1 MKKNKYLVILIAIL
15 AILII
20 LLAFHNISLMKDI
33 ERYNSEIDSYNS
45 EIDNYK
51 DKVKTLENTS
61 SDTKKYCEQ
70 LYWESYYHHVSTY
83 DGDYEEYEY
92 YE

>member
-1 MKKNKYLVILIAIL
+1 MNKNKYLVILIVIL
-15 AILII
+15 TILII

-33 ERYNSEIDSYNS
+33 ERHNS

>member
-1 MKKNKYLVILIAIL
+1 MNKNNHLVILIVIL

-33 ERYNSEIDSYNS
+33 KRYNSEIDS
-45 EIDNYK
+45 YK

-83 DGDYEEYEY
+83 DGDYKEYKY

>member
-1 MKKNKYLVILIAIL
+1 MNKNSHLVILIVIL

-33 ERYNSEIDSYNS
+33 ERYNSEIDS
-45 EIDNYK
+45 YK

-83 DGDYEEYEY
+83 DGDYEEYKY

>member
-1 MKKNKYLVILIAIL
+1 MNKNKYLVILIVVL
-15 AILII
+15 TILII

-33 ERYNSEIDSYNS
+33 ERYDNKIDS
-45 EIDNYK
+45 YK
-51 DKVKTLENTS
+51 DKVKILENTS

>member
-1 MKKNKYLVILIAIL
+1 MNKNKYLVILVVIL
-15 AILII
+15 TILII

-33 ERYNSEIDSYNS
+33 ERHNS

>member
-1 MKKNKYLVILIAIL
+1 MMNKNKYLVILVVIL
-15 AILII
+15 TILII

-33 ERYNSEIDSYNS
+33 ERYDN

>member
-1 MKKNKYLVILIAIL
+1 MNKNNHLVILIVIL

-33 ERYNSEIDSYNS
+33 KRYNSEIDS
-45 EIDNYK
+45 YK

-61 SDTKKYCEQ
+61 SETKKYCEQ

-83 DGDYEEYEY
+83 DGDYEEYKY

>member
-1 MKKNKYLVILIAIL
+1 MNKDMHLVILIVIL

-33 ERYNSEIDSYNS
+33 KRYNSEIDSY
-45 EIDNYK
+45 K
-51 DKVKTLENTS
+51 DKVKILENTS

-83 DGDYEEYEY
+83 DGDYEEYKY

>member
-33 ERYNSEIDSYNS
+33 ENYNSEIDS
-45 EIDNYK
+45 YK

>member
-1 MKKNKYLVILIAIL
+1 MNKNKYLVILMVVL
-15 AILII
+15 TTLIM
-20 LLAFHNISLMKDI
+20 LLAFRNISLMKDI
-33 ERYNSEIDSYNS
+33 ERYNSEIDSY
-45 EIDNYK
+45 K

-61 SDTKKYCEQ
+61 SETKKYCEQ

>member
-1 MKKNKYLVILIAIL
+1 MKKYKLTIAFVILIVVL
-15 AILII
+15 TILII

-33 ERYNSEIDSYNS
+33 ERYNSEID
-45 EIDNYK
+45 NYK

-61 SDTKKYCEQ
+61 SETKKYCEQ

>member
-1 MKKNKYLVILIAIL
+1 MNKNKYLVILIVIL
-15 AILII
+15 TILII

-33 ERYNSEIDSYNS
+33 ERYNS

>member
-1 MKKNKYLVILIAIL
+1 MSKNKYLVILIVVL
-15 AILII
+15 TILII

-33 ERYNSEIDSYNS
+33 ERYDN

>member
-1 MKKNKYLVILIAIL
+1 MKKYKLTIAFVILIVVL
-15 AILII
+15 TILII

-33 ERYNSEIDSYNS
+33 ERYNSET
-45 EIDNYK
+45 DNYK

-61 SDTKKYCEQ
+61 SETKKYCEQ

>member
-1 MKKNKYLVILIAIL
+1 MKKYKLTIAFVILIVVL
-15 AILII
+15 TILII

-33 ERYNSEIDSYNS
+33 ERYNSEIDSY
-45 EIDNYK
+45 K

-61 SDTKKYCEQ
+61 SETKKYCEQ

>member
-1 MKKNKYLVILIAIL
+1 MNKSMHLVILIVIL

-33 ERYNSEIDSYNS
+33 ERYNDEIDS
-45 EIDNYK
+45 YK

-83 DGDYEEYEY
+83 DGDHEEYKY

>member
-1 MKKNKYLVILIAIL
+1 MNKNKYLVILIVIL
-15 AILII
+15 TILII

-33 ERYNSEIDSYNS
+33 ERYDS

-61 SDTKKYCEQ
+61 SETKKYCEQ

>member
-1 MKKNKYLVILIAIL
+1 MNKNKYLVILMVVL
-15 AILII
+15 TILII

-33 ERYNSEIDSYNS
+33 ERYNSEIDSY
-45 EIDNYK
+45 K

-61 SDTKKYCEQ
+61 SETKKYCEQ

>member
-1 MKKNKYLVILIAIL
+1 MNKNKHLVILMVVL
-15 AILII
+15 TILII

-33 ERYNSEIDSYNS
+33 ERYNSEIDSY
-45 EIDNYK
+45 K

-61 SDTKKYCEQ
+61 SETKKYCEQ

>member
-1 MKKNKYLVILIAIL
+1 MNKSKYLVILIVVL
-15 AILII
+15 TILII

-33 ERYNSEIDSYNS
+33 ERYNSEIDSY
-45 EIDNYK
+45 K

-61 SDTKKYCEQ
+61 SETKKYCEQ

>member
-1 MKKNKYLVILIAIL
+1 MKKYKLTIAFVILIVVL
-15 AILII
+15 TILII

-33 ERYNSEIDSYNS
+33 ERYNS

>member
-1 MKKNKYLVILIAIL
+1 MNKNKYLVILMVVL
-15 AILII
+15 TTLIM

-33 ERYNSEIDSYNS
+33 ERYNSEIDSY
-45 EIDNYK
+45 K

-61 SDTKKYCEQ
+61 SETKKYCEQ